1 MMAEGGRVKAL
12 LLFCVGAGVSVYA
25 LLAMDSFMRTAR
37 SVLMMGSKLQ
47 PGGAVIQS
55 AFAVLFLI
63 CLFIVGAALIV
74 SSVRHIIASL
84 KK

>member
-1 MMAEGGRVKAL
+1 MADRNRVKAVL
-12 LLFCVGAGVSVYA
+12 LLCVGIGVSAYA

-37 SVLMMGSKLQ
+37 SILMMGSKLQ

-63 CLFIVGAALIV
+63 CLFIAGAVLIIRSIKV
-74 SSVRHIIASL
+74 IVASRT
-84 KK
+84 K

>member
-1 MMAEGGRVKAL
+1 MADRSRVKAL
-12 LLFCVGAGVSVYA
+12 LLLCVGIGVSAYA

-37 SVLMMGSKLQ
+37 SVLVMGSKLQ

-63 CLFIVGAALIV
+63 CLFVIGAVLIIR
-74 SSVRHIIASL
+74 SIRAIAASR